1 MHPIF
6 TYIKQRLQDFQYPAE
21 EITPLAKEMLVS
33 VFGFTASRLY
43 AGKDNDFS
51 SKEREQ
57 LEDILD
63 RLSRHEPIQYIVGEV
78 CFGGMS
84 FKVTPGVLIPRPE
97 TAELIEW
104 VVSDM
109 KDETSFSVLDIGT
122 GSGCIP
128 VSLAARLPQAVVHAW
143 DISEEALQVA
153 AENARINHVSVQ
165 YRHQDVFQPCPADKH
180 FRVIV
185 SNPPYIAEKEKQEME
200 ANVLQWEPGLALFV
214 PDEDPLRFYRRIA
227 EVGQAL
233 LEPDGSL
240 YFEINRNYG
249 PETVSLLR
257 QMGYVAVELRKD
269 IFGNDRMVK
278 ACLR

>member
-21 EITPLAKEMLVS
+21 EIASLAKEMLVS

-165 YRHQDVFQPCPADKH
+165 YRHQDVFQPCPADER

-227 EVGQAL
+227 EVGQTL

-257 QMGYVAVELRKD
+257 QMGYAAVELRKD

>member
-6 TYIKQRLQDFQYPAE
+6 TYIKQRLQDLQYPAE
-21 EITPLAKEMLVS
+21 EIAPLAKEMLVS
-33 VFGFTASRLY
+33 VFGFTTSRLY

-51 SKEREQ
+51 PKEREQ

-63 RLSRHEPIQYIVGEV
+63 RLSRREPIQYIIGEV
-78 CFGGMS
+78 CFGGMP
-84 FKVTPGVLIPRPE
+84 FKVTPDVLIPRPE
-97 TAELIEW
+97 TAELIDW
-104 VVSDM
+104 IVNDL
-109 KDETSFSVLDIGT
+109 KDAASFSVLDIGT

-153 AENARINHVSVQ
+153 AENARINNVSVQ
-165 YRHQDVFQPCPADKH
+165 YRQQDVFQPCPADER

-233 LEPDGSL
+233 LEPVGSL

-249 PETVSLLR
+249 PETVSLLE

>member
-21 EITPLAKEMLVS
+21 EIASLAKEMLVS

-165 YRHQDVFQPCPADKH
+165 YRHQDVFQPCPADER

-227 EVGQAL
+227 EVGQTL

-249 PETVSLLR
+249 LETVSLLR
-257 QMGYVAVELRKD
+257 QMGYAAVELRKD

>member
-21 EITPLAKEMLVS
+21 EIAPLAKEMLVS

-78 CFGGMS
+78 CFGGMP
-84 FKVTPGVLIPRPE
+84 FKVTPDVLIPRPE

-104 VVSDM
+104 IVSDM

-233 LEPDGSL
+233 WSRTEAC
-240 YFEINRNYG
+240 I
-249 PETVSLLR
+249 LR
-257 QMGYVAVELRKD
+257 
-269 IFGNDRMVK
+269 
-278 ACLR
+278 

>member
-21 EITPLAKEMLVS
+21 EIAPLVKEMLVS
-33 VFGFTASRLY
+33 VFGFTTSRLY

-51 SKEREQ
+51 PKEREQ

-78 CFGGMS
+78 CFGGMP
-84 FKVTPGVLIPRPE
+84 FKVTPDVLIPRPE
-97 TAELIEW
+97 TAELIDW
-104 VVSDM
+104 IVDDM
-109 KDETSFSVLDIGT
+109 KDSASFSLLDIGT

-128 VSLAARLPQAVVHAW
+128 VSLAARLPQAVVHSW
-143 DISEEALQVA
+143 DISEKALQVA

-165 YRHQDVFQPCPADKH
+165 YRHQDVFQPCPADKR

-227 EVGQAL
+227 EVGQTL

-249 PETVSLLR
+249 PETVSLLE